1 MRGGWDWGAELFRRP
16 VQRSRGREV
25 SQQVQKPE
33 RALWLEGG
41 EQGGSRRSTEDCSSH
56 ITWDAGGHNKR
67 CVFYY
72 FKFPCPMTS
81 RRRFHPQLWIKNC
94 ISFSYCALKVSDCQY
109 LHAPF
114 STQMIAQMPVE
125 EERAKAG
132 PGDCGSSSFWSL
144 HLPTDIPGQG
154 PKSSRPLRNKKLLS
168 SKYRCYLC
176 Q

>member
-1 MRGGWDWGAELFRRP
+1 MRGGWDWGAELFKRP
-16 VQRSRGREV
+16 VQRSQGREV

-33 RALWLEGG
+33 RALWLEGS

-67 CVFYY
+67 CVFY
-72 FKFPCPMTS
+72 FKFPWPMTS
-81 RRRFHPQLWIKNC
+81 RRRFRPWLWIKNC

-114 STQMIAQMPVE
+114 STQMIVQMPVE
-125 EERAKAG
+125 EERDKAG
-132 PGDCGSSSFWSL
+132 PRDCGSSSFWSL